1 MAVRRVQP
9 PTREMVSRIAAEL
22 PGELAGMWLLSCWSG
37 LRISEAANL
46 LVRDVFVPRADA
58 AGVPPAGVAGRLD
71 VWKGKGGKD
80 GAAILLPQGA
90 HVPAEYS
97 QTYREFRPR
106 EPLFR
111 NTRYQAWNRKSA
123 NKQFVKAME
132 RLQLP
137 FIYHDSRKF
146 FATFLLD
153 QGVTDLDVAVA
164 MRHIDK
170 HGRPNTRLVQRVYGY
185 VDLPKA
191 LDRVERTVA

>member
-46 LVRDVFVPRADA
+46 LVRDVH
-58 AGVPPAGVAGRLD
+58 VPPGPAAGRLD

-80 GAAILLPQGA
+80 GTAILLPQGA

-170 HGRPNTRLVQRVYGY
+170 HGRPNTQLVQRVYGY